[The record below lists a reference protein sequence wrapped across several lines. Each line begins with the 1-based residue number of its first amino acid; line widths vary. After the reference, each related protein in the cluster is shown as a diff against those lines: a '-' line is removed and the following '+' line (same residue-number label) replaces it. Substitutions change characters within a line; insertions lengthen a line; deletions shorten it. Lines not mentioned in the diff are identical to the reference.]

1 MNAIDRSKKIAH
13 LGEKLAVYEEQ
24 FGALPGVVN
33 VACRNTLLAQM
44 VDSIRRIEY
53 IHHVRDA
60 DHDDRR
66 LVPGSGLFDPLKSAA
81 VYSRRGEL
89 DEAYWLV
96 FLATHFGK
104 HAEDGWRLA
113 EDVYGK
119 LGQGGTWTWVAVV
132 SNPPEFR
139 QWLIANEATLR
150 GGDGV
155 RRRFS
160 NHRKYESL
168 SAVSQKGLA
177 QVIESYVAWVNPPR
191 THDQMVREMH
201 TLHGQN
207 PQTIFGV
214 LYRSMSAVSRF
225 GRLGKFDYLTMLG
238 KLGICPISPDSAYL
252 REATGPTM
260 GARLLFLGDPTD
272 ASADKRLDGRLV
284 ELEGALDVGM
294 QVLEDSLCNWQKSPS
309 QHIYFRG

>member
-1 MNAIDRSKKIAH
+1 MNALYRSNKISQ
-13 LGEKLAVYEEQ
+13 LEERLTTYEGQ
-24 FGALPGVVN
+24 CGVLPGIED
-33 VACRNTLLAQM
+33 ASCRNTLLRQM
-44 VDSIRRIEY
+44 VDSVRRIEY
-53 IHHVRDA
+53 IHHVRES
-60 DHDDRR
+60 DHDERR
-66 LVPGSGLFDPLKSAA
+66 IVPGSGLFDPLKAA
-81 VYSRRGEL
+81 AIHSRRGDL

-119 LGQGGTWTWVAVV
+119 LGQGGTWNWVAVV
-132 SNPPEFR
+132 SSLPEFR

-168 SAVSQKGLA
+168 SAASQKGLA
-177 QVIESYVAWVNPPR
+177 EVIESYVAWVNPPR
-191 THDQMVREMH
+191 THDQLVRELH
-201 TLHGQN
+201 RLHGQN

-214 LYRSMSAVSRF
+214 LYKSMNAVSRF
-225 GRLGKFDYLTMLG
+225 GRLGKFDYLTMLA

-252 REATGPTM
+252 REATGPMT
-260 GARLLFLGDPTD
+260 GARLLFLGDSTD
-272 ASADKRLDGRLV
+272 SRADKQLDSRLV
-284 ELEGALDVGM
+284 ELDGVLDVGM
-294 QVLEDSLCNWQKSPS
+294 QVLEDSLCNWQKSPAK
-309 QHIYFRG
+309 HIYFRG